1 MFQTYLVPRDPQ
13 SLFYTI
19 IASFLQKRVP
29 NKIKQWF
36 YPIKHFS
43 GIVAT
48 PVGLSPHPFGVSA
61 TPLLYFVVTKCKG
74 GFFIRLC

>member
-1 MFQTYLVPRDPQ
+1 VLQTYLVSRDPQ

-19 IASFLQKRVP
+19 IASFLKKSVP

-36 YPIKHFS
+36 YPIKRIS

-48 PVGLSPHPFGVSA
+48 PVGLSPRRFWSVRHP
-61 TPLLYFVVTKCKG
+61 LYFVIAKCNKS
-74 GFFIRLC
+74 GFYIGRC

>member
-1 MFQTYLVPRDPQ
+1 MLQHTWLQEILSPYSTLLSLVSPKTCSKQ
-13 SLFYTI
+13 
-19 IASFLQKRVP
+19 
-29 NKIKQWF
+29 NKTMF